1 LLKLKEKSKRMTKK
15 INCFVVFAGNTETQT
30 LVKQLKS
37 SDLVNEVFV
46 LSPEETEIENAKTLL
61 YKNPFSTETIKLI
74 AENGS
79 TAYSLI
85 ALQNQGLGVGQFA
98 IERMVQVAE
107 KTVAA
112 MVYADYFEI
121 KNGVQTPSPVID
133 YQLGSLRDDFNFG
146 PVQLFRSDILKSFD
160 EKDFQQA
167 GYYSLRLHASR
178 LGELVR
184 IPEFL
189 FTITEI
195 DTRKSGEKQFDYVS
209 GSSRDKQIEM
219 EKVCTNHLK
228 KIGGFL
234 QPPFKEIDL
243 SKGNFPVEASVI
255 IPVRNRIKTIKDAV
269 DSVLSQKT
277 DFSFNLIVVDNFSTD
292 GTTELLAEY
301 ANNKKLIHIIPDR
314 NDLGIGGCW
323 NVGIFSEMCG
333 KFAVQL
339 DSDDLYSSENTLQ
352 KIVDKFYEE
361 KCAMV
366 IGSYQMTNFDLEE
379 IPPGIIDHKEWTPDN
394 GPNNALRI
402 NGLGAPRAF
411 YTPVLREIKVP
422 NVSYGE
428 DYAVGLAISN
438 EYKIGRIYEPIYL
451 CRRWDDNSDASLDV
465 AKQNAHNLY
474 KDRIRTIEL
483 KARLRKNTSA

>member
-1 LLKLKEKSKRMTKK
+1 MNK
-15 INCFVVFAGNTETQT
+15 INCFITFTDESETQT
-30 LVKQLKS
+30 TLNQLKE
-37 SDLVNEVFV
+37 SDLVNKVVV
-46 LSPEETEIENAKTLL
+46 LSPEETEIENAKILVS
-61 YKNPFSTETIKLI
+61 NHPHSTETIKLI
-74 AENGS
+74 ATKSN
-79 TAYSLI
+79 TTFSLI
-85 ALQNQGLGVGQFA
+85 ALQNQGFGIGQFA
-98 IERMVQVAE
+98 IERMVQVA
-107 KTVAA
+107 KNTGAA
-112 MVYADYFEI
+112 MVYADYYEN
-121 KNGVQTPSPVID
+121 KNGVQTPHPVID

-146 PVQLFRSDILKSFD
+146 PVQLFRSDVLKTFD
-160 EKDFQQA
+160 EQEYQQA

-189 FTITEI
+189 FTMTET

-209 GSSRDKQIEM
+209 GSARDRQIEM
-219 EKVCTNHLK
+219 EKACTSHLK
-228 KIGGFL
+228 KISGL
-234 QPPFKEIDL
+234 LHPPFREVDF
-243 SKGNFPVEASVI
+243 SERNFPVEASVI

-269 DSVLSQKT
+269 ESVISQKT
-277 DFSFNLIVVDNFSTD
+277 KFRFNLIVVDNYSTD
-292 GTTELLAEY
+292 GTTEILAEY
-301 ANNKKLIHIIPDR
+301 AKNKKLVHIIPDR

-323 NVGIFSEMCG
+323 NVGIFSENCG

-366 IGSYQMTNFDLEE
+366 IGSYKMTSFDLEE

-428 DYAVGLAISN
+428 DYAVGLAISR
-438 EYKIGRIYEPIYL
+438 EYKIGRIYEPVYL

-483 KARLRKNTSA
+483 KARLQKNRQT

>member
-1 LLKLKEKSKRMTKK
+1 MNKK
-15 INCFVVFAGNTETQT
+15 INCFIVFGSETESQT
-30 LVKQLKS
+30 TITNLKI
-37 SDLVNEVFV
+37 SDLVNDIFV
-46 LSPEETEIENAKTLL
+46 LSSEEKVKSKNAKILVCSH
-61 YKNPFSTETIKLI
+61 PHSTETIKLI
-74 AENGS
+74 AKKSNTS
-79 TAYSLI
+79 YALI
-85 ALQNQGLGVGQFA
+85 VLQNQGFGVGQFA
-98 IERMVQVAE
+98 IERLVQIAE
-107 KTVAA
+107 NTGAA

-121 KNGVQTPSPVID
+121 KNGIHTPHPVID
-133 YQLGSLRDDFNFG
+133 YQLGSLRDDLNFG
-146 PVQLFRSDILKSFD
+146 PVQLFRNDVLVTFD
-160 EKDFQQA
+160 EQEFQQA

-189 FTITEI
+189 FTMTET

-209 GSSRDKQIEM
+209 GSARDKQIEM
-219 EKVCTNHLK
+219 EKACTNHLK

-234 QPPFKEIDL
+234 QPPFKEVDF
-243 SKGNFPVEASVI
+243 SEGNFPVEASVI
-255 IPVRNRIKTIKDAV
+255 IPVRNRTKTINDAV
-269 DSVLSQKT
+269 ESVLTQKT
-277 DFSFNLIVVDNFSTD
+277 SFSFNMIVVDNYSTD
-292 GTTELLAEY
+292 GTTQILTEY
-301 ANNKKLIHIIPDR
+301 AKNKKLIHIIPDR
-314 NDLGIGGCW
+314 KDLGIGGCW

-379 IPPGIIDHKEWTPDN
+379 IPPGIIDHKEWTPNN

-428 DYAVGLAISN
+428 DYAVGLAISRD
-438 EYKIGRIYEPIYL
+438 YKIGRIYEPVYL

-465 AKQNAHNLY
+465 VKQNAHNLY

-483 KARLRKNTSA
+483 KARLKKNRQT